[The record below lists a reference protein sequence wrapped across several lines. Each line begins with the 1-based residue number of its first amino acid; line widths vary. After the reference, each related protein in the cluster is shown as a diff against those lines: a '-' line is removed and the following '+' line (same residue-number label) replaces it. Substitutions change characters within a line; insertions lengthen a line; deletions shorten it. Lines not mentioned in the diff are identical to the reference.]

1 MMDHLYAE
9 VVRHHDDLATWL
21 SGVAGPEL
29 LETFGSAHRRDFTLI
44 TIDGACLDLP
54 ALMTSLAGAQGAA
67 PGLTISIEEFE
78 VLVST
83 DDVAVCRFLERHTI
97 GSSRRVTAVLTPD
110 AQARY
115 GVRWLSVHETA
126 VSERT

>member
-1 MMDHLYAE
+1 MDQLYAE
-9 VVRHHDDLATWL
+9 VVHHHNDLATWL
-21 SGVAGPEL
+21 SGDGGPEL
-29 LETFGSAHRRDFTLI
+29 LETFGNAHRPDFTLV
-44 TIDGACLDLP
+44 TIDGDRLDLP
-54 ALMTSLAGAQGAA
+54 DLMTSLAGAHGAV
-67 PGLTISIEEFE
+67 PGLKIGIEEFE

-83 DDVAVCRFLERHTI
+83 DDVTVCRFLERHTI

-126 VSERT
+126 VS